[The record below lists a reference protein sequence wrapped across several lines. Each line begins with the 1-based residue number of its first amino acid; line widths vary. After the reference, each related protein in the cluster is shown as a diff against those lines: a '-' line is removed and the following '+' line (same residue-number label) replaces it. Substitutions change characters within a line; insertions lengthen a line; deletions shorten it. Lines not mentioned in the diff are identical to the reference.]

1 MASSNERDDRGT
13 SEPARGEAASARVE
27 LVPDQLWA
35 RVYLHEIA
43 SQHGTVQCWS
53 YVTEGLA
60 ALRQTEIVFTLRRD
74 PREPS
79 DQVPNEPFQLFATIH
94 QLAESGQRVTSG
106 SFTEL
111 GAGGFFGHHLLYV
124 EAQPIAG
131 VTLPS
136 QCLTAVLVTADEL
149 RAVREFGSTRVLAR
163 LGQAASHYP
172 FPPWSDR
179 RRRGLSLERTLEASL
194 LSRVARAS
202 AHDAHVGLHDQQI
215 TLAVVRSEQ
224 GSWKDRLA
232 QIPETV
238 PLALLTAFDPA
249 ANGCL
254 VWVPGQKAPE
264 AIIPP
269 GSDGSRVCGCFVVFV
284 AEQASCGGKLLE
296 DGFAIELTSEAWRQ
310 IRRALIDGKELALP
324 AAGDRMGFALTWRDE
339 VYVSPIDAQAYRAE
353 GGWTTTQP
361 AAPASRAGDA
371 DAARTPAR
379 LTLGQ
384 LRLLMSQDDFAAR
397 TSAGDL
403 AVFCREIQ
411 RCAERVLADHDGE
424 LEILLQLRCRPDG
437 HEVGLSHRGDAS
449 AELTQALLDEI
460 NGLVRLPVQGGEVRF
475 ELQLALA
482 GYAPRSAI

>member
-13 SEPARGEAASARVE
+13 SDPPREEAASARVE
-27 LVPDQLWA
+27 LVPDQLFA

-43 SQHGTVQCWS
+43 SQHGRVQCWS
-53 YVTEGLA
+53 YVSEGLA
-60 ALRQTEIVFTLRRD
+60 ALHQTEIVFTLRRD
-74 PREPS
+74 PGEPS
-79 DQVPNEPFQLFATIH
+79 DRVPNEPFQLFATIH

-111 GAGGFFGHHLLYV
+111 GDGGFFGHHLLYV

-136 QCLTAVLVTADEL
+136 PCLTAVLVTADEL

-310 IRRALIDGKELALP
+310 IRRALIEGKELSLP
-324 AAGDRMGFALTWRDE
+324 ATGDRMGFALTWRDE

-353 GGWTTTQP
+353 GGWTTH
-361 AAPASRAGDA
+361 PASPAGDS
-371 DAARTPAR
+371 DAPRTPAR
-379 LTLGQ
+379 VTLGQ
-384 LRLLMSQDDFAAR
+384 VRLLMPQDEFTAR
-397 TSAGDL
+397 TSAQGL

-424 LEILLQLRCRPDG
+424 LEILLQLRCVPEG

-449 AELTQALLDEI
+449 AELTQALLDEV

-482 GYAPRSAI
+482 GYAPRSTI